1 MIISGACRHCLAL
14 SELSDQQLLLLLQR
28 ENCLVFLIGLLLDT

>member
-14 SELSDQQLLLLLQR
+14 SELSHQQLLLQR
-28 ENCLVFLIGLLLDT
+28 ENCVVFLIDLLLDN